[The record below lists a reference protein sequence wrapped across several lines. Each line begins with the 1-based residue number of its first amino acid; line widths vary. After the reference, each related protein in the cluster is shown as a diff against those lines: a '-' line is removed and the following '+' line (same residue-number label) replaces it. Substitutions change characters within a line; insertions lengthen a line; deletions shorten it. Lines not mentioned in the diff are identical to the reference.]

1 MQTEISG
8 RDIQVACRK
17 AMQYRQRLAIES
29 GEPAGNIAERIS
41 FTVYREARPT
51 DRAGW
56 VEVGL
61 VFDNV
66 VGDSLRVYLNV
77 DTDAVQVERPVETSL
92 PVAPVPQRPALIY
105 NIYGP
110 KHYEA
115 DPRFRYFLEGQEYT
129 AEQAERVASE
139 RRSVHGWTWKLKG

>member
-1 MQTEISG
+1 MQIEISG

-17 AMQYRQRLAIES
+17 ATQYRQKVAIDS

-41 FTVYREARPT
+41 STVYREARPT
-51 DRAGW
+51 DRACW

-66 VGDSLRVYLNV
+66 VGDSLRVYLNI
-77 DTDAVQVERPVETSL
+77 DSQAVQVERPSLGSL

-115 DPRFRYFLEGQEYT
+115 DPRFRYFLEGTEYT
-129 AEQAERVASE
+129 AEQAEQIASE

>member
-1 MQTEISG
+1 MHTEISG
-8 RDIQVACRK
+8 RDIQVACHI
-17 AMQYRQRLAIES
+17 ATQYRQQIAIES

-66 VGDSLRVYLNV
+66 AGDSLKVFLNV
-77 DTDAVQVERPVETSL
+77 ATNAVQVERPSEANI
-92 PVAPVPQRPALIY
+92 PVAPVPQHPALIY

-115 DPRFRYFLEGQEYT
+115 DPRFRYFFEGQEYT
-129 AEQAERVASE
+129 AEQAERIAGE